1 MTEEGGTCDDK
12 RPSEVSDC
20 TENISVDTQQTLD
33 PLHPLNQA
41 VQPHAAGHKVSLCP
55 VATDPKPSP
64 RKLWVV
70 SQESFQKC
78 PLESQ
83 KEALHTGTGEFSTI
97 DDQVKL
103 FKDSAVIGSHG
114 FPQSPEG
121 DNIAVSFDSS
131 SLESSRLDA
140 DMGTHKER
148 PTSALG
154 FTSGVNSPSS
164 LPVQLREVNAD
175 CVSSDIPFTATFDT
189 PMGGSSDPC
198 MALSLNLREEPDCLE
213 EGEII
218 EDTNNPPLSEPIVS
232 LILSKQPV
240 MSSDQQGNIDVTSSS
255 SNSAAHVVRE
265 EVSSSSEPSELVTS
279 SSNSLATIK
288 RKIESLKNK
297 RAGKLR
303 KLDKGGAVAWPT
315 ENNIAVRPLQI
326 GITEAPNGRSFS
338 L

>member
-103 FKDSAVIGSHG
+103 FKDSAVTGSHG

-140 DMGTHKER
+140 DMGAHKER

-175 CVSSDIPFTATFDT
+175 CVSSAIPFTATFDT
-189 PMGGSSDPC
+189 PVGGSSDPC

-218 EDTNNPPLSEPIVS
+218 EDTNNASLSEPVVS

-240 MSSDQQGNIDVTSSS
+240 MSSDQQGNIDVTSSN